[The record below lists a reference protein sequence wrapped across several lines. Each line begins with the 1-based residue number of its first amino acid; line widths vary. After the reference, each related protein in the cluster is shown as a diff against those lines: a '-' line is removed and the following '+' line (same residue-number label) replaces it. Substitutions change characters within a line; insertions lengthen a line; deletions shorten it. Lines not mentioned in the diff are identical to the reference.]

1 MRSNLWGVSW
11 WETGIH
17 GIQMQLG
24 TSLHLLS
31 LHRRYADGSHVKYS
45 RQDLHNIMLVRFWVI
60 NMQYSELPVKISSS
74 HTSPNRALIFKGTKS
89 SARVTPTLTIAVAA
103 PAS

>member
-1 MRSNLWGVSW
+1 MDPMSSTLGNIC
-11 WETGIH
+11 T
-17 GIQMQLG
+17 MQQF
-24 TSLHLLS
+24 
-31 LHRRYADGSHVKYS
+31 V
-45 RQDLHNIMLVRFWVI
+45 QIWVLI
-60 NMQYSELPVKISSS
+60 NMQYSEFPDHFSS